1 MSDITNPQKETRY
14 ADLQKR
20 VASTFTRH
28 NDVSYS
34 LFNVISKFSEI
45 LPGSL
50 NNLVGLSDM
59 ITDAVV
65 VSGRSSLSKS
75 VFQLPIIKN
84 TLNINKD
91 SSSLTLS
98 YRTAR
103 EYSINVKKSY
113 IQSSNKFSIFNKTKS
128 SLSSFEDLLRGS
140 PILIETP
147 DQYFKYTLALTLES
161 KVSVSCIDLELGLTT
176 SSYPLISEVYYINDN
191 NKKIYCTILNSSDTK
206 LDLDADRQKDNKY
219 SILLPN
225 IKTNRLYITLEDKG
239 KTSLLINNLSV
250 KRLEYAP
257 EGELIVGPIKSSSPI
272 LKAAVDVAGDTS
284 SANFY
289 ISPDNET
296 WYELAA
302 PSDVPFGKDLSKI
315 ISFNTVSDNSL
326 KSDKDF
332 KEFYLR
338 IYLKRKLNEEAID
351 YTQVHKQDLNGSGID
366 TIPLQ
371 AENAVVYKYTKPLH
385 YGSDT
390 YKNVE
395 TGVNISTPYFSYL
408 ESQGTTYVRGFVE
421 THNTL
426 LDSGQITDCNI
437 KTKALRVGADDIDS
451 SKVDPLTS
459 NIYGYTVSVKDER
472 INTKTSQDIVFS
484 LKDIYPK
491 DVYTITQ
498 DDREIK
504 IDLSL
509 GYISDSTEVLLYVDS
524 EKPIQLLDSTAKV
537 IKILTPRE
545 FKETFYISLIEEGM
559 FEVPE
564 AEGLE
569 FNALYPIKLNTEN
582 AFALRDNQIVTK
594 EHLIEFK
601 NISRLKTEIIDAEI
615 LLSKE
620 NGCKIVVIDELLKN
634 RYTEYSEESISAY
647 GETTVIKLKNKFIK
661 KGSLV
666 LSVLEND

>member
-1 MSDITNPQKETRY
+1 MSDITNPQKEARY

-113 IQSSNKFSIFNKTKS
+113 IQSSNKFSIFNKTKT

-161 KVSVSCIDLELGLTT
+161 KVSVSCIDLELGLNT

-239 KTSLLINNLSV
+239 KTSLLINKLSI

-302 PSDVPFGKDLSKI
+302 PTDVPFGKDLSKI

-332 KEFYLR
+332 KVFYFL
-338 IYLKRKLNEEAID
+338 
-351 YTQVHKQDLNGSGID
+351 
-366 TIPLQ
+366 
-371 AENAVVYKYTKPLH
+371 
-385 YGSDT
+385 
-390 YKNVE
+390 
-395 TGVNISTPYFSYL
+395 
-408 ESQGTTYVRGFVE
+408 
-421 THNTL
+421 
-426 LDSGQITDCNI
+426 
-437 KTKALRVGADDIDS
+437 
-451 SKVDPLTS
+451 
-459 NIYGYTVSVKDER
+459 
-472 INTKTSQDIVFS
+472 VF
-484 LKDIYPK
+484 
-491 DVYTITQ
+491 Q
-498 DDREIK
+498 
-504 IDLSL
+504 
-509 GYISDSTEVLLYVDS
+509 
-524 EKPIQLLDSTAKV
+524 Q
-537 IKILTPRE
+537 
-545 FKETFYISLIEEGM
+545 
-559 FEVPE
+559 
-564 AEGLE
+564 
-569 FNALYPIKLNTEN
+569 
-582 AFALRDNQIVTK
+582 
-594 EHLIEFK
+594 
-601 NISRLKTEIIDAEI
+601 
-615 LLSKE
+615 
-620 NGCKIVVIDELLKN
+620 
-634 RYTEYSEESISAY
+634 
-647 GETTVIKLKNKFIK
+647 
-661 KGSLV
+661 
-666 LSVLEND
+666 

>member
-113 IQSSNKFSIFNKTKS
+113 IQSSNKFSIFNKTKT

-239 KTSLLINNLSV
+239 KTSLLINNLSI

-302 PSDVPFGKDLSKI
+302 PTDVPFGKDLSKI
-315 ISFNTVSDNSL
+315 ISFNTVSANSL

-421 THNTL
+421 TPNTL
-426 LDSGQITDCNI
+426 LDSGQIIDCNI

-484 LKDIYPK
+484 LKDSYPK
-491 DVYTITQ
+491 DIYTITQ

-564 AEGLE
+564 VEGLE
-569 FNALYPIKLNTEN
+569 FNALYPIKLNTETD
-582 AFALRDNQIVTK
+582 FALRDNQILTK
-594 EHLIEFK
+594 EHLVEFK
-601 NISRLKTEIIDAEI
+601 NISRLKTEIIDTEI

>member
-1 MSDITNPQKETRY
+1 MSDITNPQKEARY

-84 TLNINKD
+84 TLNINRD

-113 IQSSNKFSIFNKTKS
+113 IQSSNKFSIFNKTKT

-161 KVSVSCIDLELGLTT
+161 KVSVSCIDLELGLNT

-206 LDLDADRQKDNKY
+206 LDLDADRQKENKY

-225 IKTNRLYITLEDKG
+225 IKTNRLYVTLEDKG
-239 KTSLLINNLSV
+239 KTSLLINKLNI

-289 ISPDNET
+289 LSPDNET

-302 PSDVPFGKDLSKI
+302 PTDVPFGRDLSKI

-426 LDSGQITDCNI
+426 LDYGQITDCNI
-437 KTKALRVGADDIDS
+437 KTKALRVGADNIDS

-484 LKDIYPK
+484 LKDVYPK

-537 IKILTPRE
+537 IKILTPRA

-559 FEVPE
+559 FEIPE

-582 AFALRDNQIVTK
+582 AFSLRDNQILTK
-594 EHLIEFK
+594 EHLVEFK
-601 NISRLKTEIIDAEI
+601 NISRLKTEIIDTEI
-615 LLSKE
+615 FLSKE

>member
-1 MSDITNPQKETRY
+1 MSDITNPQKEARY

-34 LFNVISKFSEI
+34 LFNVISKFSEV

-59 ITDAVV
+59 ITDAIV

-84 TLNINKD
+84 TLNINRD

-113 IQSSNKFSIFNKTKS
+113 IQSSNKFSIFNKTKT

-161 KVSVSCIDLELGLTT
+161 KVSVSCIDLELGLNT

-239 KTSLLINNLSV
+239 KTSLLINKLSI

-296 WYELAA
+296 WSELAA
-302 PSDVPFGKDLSKI
+302 PTDVPFGKDLSKI

-395 TGVNISTPYFSYL
+395 AGVNISTPYFSYL
-408 ESQGTTYVRGFVE
+408 ESQGTTYVKGFVE
-421 THNTL
+421 TPNTL
-426 LDSGQITDCNI
+426 LDYSQITDCNI
-437 KTKALRVGADDIDS
+437 KTKALRVGADNIDS

-491 DVYTITQ
+491 DIYTITQ

-524 EKPIQLLDSTAKV
+524 EKSIQLLDSTAKV
-537 IKILTPRE
+537 IKILTPRA

-582 AFALRDNQIVTK
+582 AFSLRDNQILTK
-594 EHLIEFK
+594 EHLVEFK
-601 NISRLKTEIIDAEI
+601 NISRLKTEIIDTEI